1 MSKTIF
7 NTIIFF
13 ILLFSINISAQTQV
27 FVDWN
32 SQWSYFKG
40 TQEPSQP
47 NTLWR
52 GVGFNDSAW
61 PKGNA
66 PFRYGDGSGG
76 TVLTDMINNYTTFYI
91 RKNLLLITPTML
103 TNLK

>member
-7 NTIIFF
+7 NTIFFF

-40 TQEPSQP
+40 TKEPSQP
-47 NTLWR
+47 N
-52 GVGFNDSAW
+52 
-61 PKGNA
+61 
-66 PFRYGDGSGG
+66 
-76 TVLTDMINNYTTFYI
+76 
-91 RKNLLLITPTML
+91 NLC
-103 TNLK
+103 